1 VVSEPRDLRRFPP
14 LSPPLPLR
22 TRAAST
28 TMPPKPKKQATPP
41 APPPVTRAGTVA
53 LIGRP
58 NVGKSTLLNALLG
71 ERIAIT
77 SHHAQTTRDRIAG
90 ILTRESTQFV
100 FLDTPGFHKAQHKLG
115 ERMNEVARA
124 TAEGCDVAV
133 FMTEPSTRQTPDGL
147 AVNATVR
154 DDDRAI
160 LAAIPGKTPVVLLV
174 NKIDKVK
181 PKHLLFPFLEAYGKE
196 REFAAIVPVSALK
209 GDGIDA
215 ILTEIAELLPAGE
228 ALYDE
233 EELSDKPVRFFVG
246 EFVREQ
252 ILRLTRQE
260 VPHGVAVTVESFD
273 ESAKLVRISVT
284 VHVAKDS
291 HKGIIIGDGG
301 KMLQT
306 VGRAA
311 RLRAEELLGRKVHLE
326 TFVRTTPGWFDSA
339 ARLLDMGYADEA
351 PAKRKRA
358 GNPRTK
364 VKKPAA
370 SGSARGHG

>member
-1 VVSEPRDLRRFPP
+1 
-14 LSPPLPLR
+14 
-22 TRAAST
+22 
-28 TMPPKPKKQATPP
+28 MPPKPKKHATQAEPN
-41 APPPVTRAGTVA
+41 APTAVLRAGTVA
-53 LIGRP
+53 LVGRP

-90 ILTRESTQFV
+90 ILTRDEAQFV
-100 FLDTPGFHKAQHKLG
+100 FLDTPGFHKARHKLG
-115 ERMNEVARA
+115 ERMNELARA
-124 TAEGCDVAV
+124 AAADSDVAV
-133 FMTEPSTRQTPDGL
+133 FMTEPSTRQTPEGL

-154 DDDRAI
+154 EDDRAI
-160 LAAIPGKTPVVLLV
+160 LAAIPAKTPVVLLV
-174 NKIDKVK
+174 NKVDKIK

-196 REFAAIVPVSALK
+196 RDFAAIVPVSALK
-209 GDGIDA
+209 GDGLDA
-215 ILTEIAELLPAGE
+215 VLAEVGKLLPEGE
-228 ALYDE
+228 ALYDV
-233 EELSDKPVRFFVG
+233 EELSDKPVRFFVA

-252 ILRLTRQE
+252 ILRQTRQE

-273 ESAKLVRISVT
+273 ENAKLVRIAVT

-301 KMLQT
+301 KMLGT

-326 TFVRTTPGWFDSA
+326 TFVRTTPGWFDDA
-339 ARLLDMGYADEA
+339 ARLVDMGYSDEA

-358 GNPRTK
+358 GKPRSRGAGAPAKTK
-364 VKKPAA
+364 
-370 SGSARGHG
+370 ARTRDQA